1 MMAFSRRLREIRRK
15 AGESRQELGE
25 YLGVS
30 TSQISEMENG
40 RKGTTMERLIL
51 ICKHYNV
58 SADYLL
64 GLTDESSPL
73 KEENI

>member
-1 MMAFSRRLREIRRK
+1 MMAFSRRLREIRTK
-15 AGESRQELGE
+15 AGESRQEQGE